1 MARKSRCS
9 KGSRKCFTGQCRTKN
24 STKRATRCTK
34 GMRQCADRE
43 CYKFIKYNLRRRKT
57 VRGGG
62 TGPETGLRSY
72 DSRDNQNY
80 NN

>member
-1 MARKSRCS
+1 MARKSRCA
-9 KGSRKCFTGQCRTKN
+9 KGSRKCFNGKCRTKN

-43 CYKFIKYNLRRRKT
+43 CYRFKYNLRPRK
-57 VRGGG
+57 GGSG
-62 TGPETGLRSY
+62 FGSRSY